1 MKELWNKYGVKAEI
15 REKVARSVVL
25 T

>member
-15 REKVARSVVL
+15 EEKVARSVVL